1 MEIVGY
7 TLGEARSRLGVVSQ
21 DTFIFNTTIGNN
33 IRYGKPSA
41 TEEEVRKSAI
51 AAQADQFIREFPQGY
66 DTVVGERGYRLSGG
80 QRQRIALARA
90 ILKEPDILILDEAT
104 SALDSHSEYLVQE
117 ALKEFQ
123 RDRTVLVIAHRLST
137 IVNADQIIVLENG
150 EVMEQ
155 GSHEALLNQG
165 GKYLDYWRLQS
176 ESQSSQ
182 VT

>member
-1 MEIVGY
+1 M
-7 TLGEARSRLGVVSQ
+7 
-21 DTFIFNTTIGNN
+21 
-33 IRYGKPSA
+33 
-41 TEEEVRKSAI
+41 
-51 AAQADQFIREFPQGY
+51 
-66 DTVVGERGYRLSGG
+66 GERGYRLSGG

-90 ILKEPDILILDEAT
+90 ILKEPEILILDEAT
-104 SALDSHSEYLVQE
+104 SALDSHSEYLVQK